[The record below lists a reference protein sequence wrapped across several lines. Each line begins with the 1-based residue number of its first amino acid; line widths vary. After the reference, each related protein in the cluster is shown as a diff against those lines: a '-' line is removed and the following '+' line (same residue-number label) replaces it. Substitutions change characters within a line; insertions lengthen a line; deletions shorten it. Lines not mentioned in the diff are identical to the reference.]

1 MNRIDTAGKFFSEM
15 RKQEVAKMFRRRSLF
30 AAAGLVLAAAA
41 VAAAAQPAA
50 VISQP
55 EQRTRLQLTVYNQD
69 LGLVREIRGVPV
81 PQGDFRLEF
90 QGVPSQVQPKTLL
103 VEVRGGTGLTVNEQN
118 FEFDLMSREK
128 ILEKYVGCE
137 VAWAQKEGG
146 RIVGRL
152 LGIANGPVY
161 EVNGEIVFEMPGRI
175 VLPALPSDLRAWPTL
190 VWGARAERAGE
201 AEIDA
206 SYLTGG
212 LSWAADYVLQ
222 LNTAGTEGGL
232 QAWVSVDNRSGA
244 TYPDATLML
253 VAGDIHRAPTPEP
266 SRAMMAKMETY
277 AMDAGGVTEEA
288 LYDYHL
294 YTVNWP
300 TTLKDNQTKQV
311 SLFEAEKVK
320 VQRQYTTRAESHMFR
335 RGGDFEATPQ
345 PVVVTYSFENRQ
357 DNQLGV
363 PMPAGVVRIY
373 GQAESGSRQLLGEDR
388 IGHTPRDERID
399 LTAGTAFDIV
409 AERLQK
415 DYQRVSD
422 RVHRATHTITLRNH
436 KAEEVTVHVQEMVGG
451 DWEVLEQTHP
461 YTKLGAQALEF
472 VVKVPRDGET
482 VVTYTV
488 QVTY

>member
-1 MNRIDTAGKFFSEM
+1 MP
-15 RKQEVAKMFRRRSLF
+15 RRRMTF
-30 AAAGLVLAAAA
+30 AAASLALAATVAGAA
-41 VAAAAQPAA
+41 EPVP

-55 EQRTRLQLTVYNQD
+55 DQRTRLQLTVYNQD
-69 LGLVREIRGVPV
+69 LGLVREVRQVPV
-81 PQGDFRLEF
+81 PQGDFPLEF
-90 QGVPSQVQPKTLL
+90 QGVPSQVQPKTLVL
-103 VEVRGGTGLTVNEQN
+103 EIRGGTGLAIREQN

-128 ILEKYVGCE
+128 ILEKYVGRD
-137 VAWAQKEGG
+137 VAWAQEEGG

-161 EVNGEIVFEMPGRI
+161 EVNGEVVFEVPGRI
-175 VLPALPSDLRAWPTL
+175 VLPALPGDLRAWPTL
-190 VWGARAERAGE
+190 VWGAHAERAGE

-206 SYLTGG
+206 SYLTTG

-222 LNTAGTEGGL
+222 MNAAGTEGDL

-253 VAGDIHRAPTPEP
+253 VAGDIHRAPVPRPGREV
-266 SRAMMAKMETY
+266 MMKAEMY

-300 TTLKDNQTKQV
+300 TTFKDNQTKQV

-320 VQRQYTTRAESHMFR
+320 VQRQYTTRAESHIFR
-335 RGGDFEATPQ
+335 GGGDFEALPQ
-345 PVVVTYSFENRQ
+345 DVVVTYAFENRK
-357 DNQLGV
+357 DNQLGL
-363 PMPAGVVRIY
+363 PMPAGVVRVY
-373 GQAESGSRQLLGEDR
+373 GQAESGSRQLLGEDA
-388 IGHTPRDERID
+388 IKHTPRDERIS
-399 LTAGTAFDIV
+399 LTVGNAFDIV
-409 AERLQK
+409 AERRQQ

-422 RVHRATHTITLRNH
+422 RVHRATHAITLRNH
-436 KAEEVTVHVQEMVGG
+436 KDEDVTVRVQEMVGG
-451 DWEVLEQTHP
+451 DWEVLKNSHP
-461 YTKLGAQALEF
+461 YAKLGAQALEF
-472 VVKVPRDGET
+472 AVNVPRDGET